1 MNIALIHS
9 AIDPAGCNI
18 AAHLAP
24 RVGAEGSDGEE
35 CTWAG
40 HTLRFMTAPGRLI
53 YEENLDERAAADLII
68 FLSRHTSQ
76 NPVPVL
82 TVHVTGN
89 YGDAALGG
97 DPRTLSRAAPAWM
110 HAALCALVPCAPE
123 GFRVSYEVTHHGPTG
138 LLTPSFFIEIGSTE
152 AEWIDPACGAAVAEA
167 LVHVLTEGPCEVIP
181 LIGFGGNHYAA
192 RETDIALAGR
202 AAWGHIAH
210 TREVAGMDAAMI
222 QQMVAMT
229 GAKAAYIDRKAI
241 PKDALKRLSVLL
253 RECGVPRISE
263 SELRMIGALSLS
275 AYLRM
280 REMAQAEVPGAS
292 LRVMNISGDDNP
304 VMVRIPDDLLQETIK
319 IDETKYLHYFEK
331 MPVVLAISS
340 GGAPLS
346 FAFTFARYELQILH
360 LLISSCVKI
369 LTSDGSARVSDGSAH
384 ASDDVLIIRKVSFD
398 PEKACNLGVLKG
410 PLFGRLAA
418 GQEIEVDGTII
429 TPEMVSVRTER
440 MIHVPGLE
448 NYL

>member
-1 MNIALIHS
+1 MKIALIHS

-24 RVGAEGSDGEE
+24 RVGAEGYDGEE

-53 YEENLDERAAADLII
+53 YEEGLDERAAADLII

-76 NPVPVL
+76 NPVPAL

-97 DPRTLSRAAPAWM
+97 EPRTLSRAAPGWM
-110 HAALCALVPCAPE
+110 HAALCALAPRAPE

-138 LLTPSFFIEIGSTE
+138 LSTPSFFIEIGSTE
-152 AEWIDPACGAAVAEA
+152 AEWTDPECGAAVADA
-167 LVHVLTEGPCEVIP
+167 LLSVIEGEPGCVIP

-210 TREVAGMDAAMI
+210 TREVAGINAAMVR
-222 QQMVAMT
+222 QMAAMT
-229 GAKAAYIDRKAI
+229 GAVAAYIDRKALA
-241 PKDALKRLSVLL
+241 KDVLKNISDVLL
-253 RECGVPRISE
+253 ECGIPRVTE
-263 SELRMIGALSLS
+263 SELRMIGDMSLS

-280 REMAQAEVPGAS
+280 RDMAEAEAPGAT
-292 LRVMNISGDDNP
+292 LRVMSISGDGEP
-304 VMVRIPDDLLQETIK
+304 VLVRMPIDLLQEALKLNENEFLSSIS
-319 IDETKYLHYFEK
+319 E
-331 MPVVLAISS
+331 MPVVLARSRR
-340 GGAPLS
+340 GAPLPFS
-346 FAFTFARYELQILH
+346 LTYSRYESQILH

-369 LTSDGSARVSDGSAH
+369 LISDGSAH
-384 ASDDVLIIRKVSFD
+384 AGDDALIIRKMSFD
-398 PEKACNLGVLKG
+398 PEKACTLGVPKG

-418 GQEIEVDGTII
+418 GQEIEIDGTIV
-429 TPEMVSVRTER
+429 TPEMVSFVTER
-440 MIHVPGLE
+440 VIHVPGLE

>member
-9 AIDPAGCNI
+9 ALDPAGINI

-24 RVGAEGSDGEE
+24 RVGAEGRNGEE

-53 YEENLDERAAADLII
+53 HEENLDERAAADLII

-89 YGDAALGG
+89 YADAALGG
-97 DPRTLSRAAPAWM
+97 EPRTLSRAAPAWM
-110 HAALCALVPCAPE
+110 HAALCALAPRAPE

-138 LLTPSFFIEIGSTE
+138 LSTPSFFIEIGSTE
-152 AEWIDPACGAAVAEA
+152 AEWTNSTCGEAVADA
-167 LVHVLTEGPCEVIP
+167 LVSVLTEGPGAVIS

-222 QQMVAMT
+222 QQMAAMT
-229 GAKAAYIDRKAI
+229 GAEAAYIDRKALSKETLKKI
-241 PKDALKRLSVLL
+241 SALLH
-253 RECGVPRISE
+253 ECGIPRISE
-263 SELRMIGALSLS
+263 SELRMIGALSLPV
-275 AYLRM
+275 YLRM
-280 REMAQAEVPGAS
+280 REMAQKEAPGAS
-292 LRVMNISGDDNP
+292 LRVMDISGDGEP
-304 VMVRIPDDLLQETIK
+304 VLVRIPNSLFHEALK
-319 IDETKYLHYFEK
+319 MDETKYLDSVSK
-331 MPVVLAISS
+331 IPVVLVVSS

-346 FAFTFARYELQILH
+346 FAFTFAGYELQILH

-369 LTSDGSARVSDGSAH
+369 LTSDGSAH
-384 ASDDVLIIRKVSFD
+384 ASDDVIIIRKVNFD
-398 PEKACNLGVLKG
+398 PEKACTLGVPKG

-418 GQEIEVDGTII
+418 GQEIEIEGTII

-440 MIHVPGLE
+440 VIHVPGLE
-448 NYL
+448 NYQ

>member
-9 AIDPAGCNI
+9 ALDPAGINI
-18 AAHLAP
+18 ASHLAP
-24 RVGAEGSDGEE
+24 RVGAEGRDGEE

-82 TVHVTGN
+82 TVHATGN

-97 DPRTLSRAAPAWM
+97 EPRTLSRAAPGWM
-110 HAALCALVPCAPE
+110 HAALCALVPRAPE
-123 GFRVSYEVTHHGPTG
+123 DFRVSYEVTHHGPTG

-152 AEWIDPACGAAVAEA
+152 TEWTNPVCGAAVADA
-167 LVHVLTEGPCEVIP
+167 LVSVLTEGPGEGIP

-192 RETDIALAGR
+192 RETDIALVGR

-210 TREVAGMDAAMI
+210 TREVAGMNAAMV
-222 QQMVAMT
+222 QQMAAMT
-229 GAKAAYIDRKAI
+229 GAKAAYIDRKTL
-241 PKDALKRLSVLL
+241 PHDVLKKISSLL
-253 RECGVPRISE
+253 RECGMPRLSE
-263 SELRMIGALSLS
+263 SELRMIGDLPLPVF
-275 AYLRM
+275 LRM
-280 REMAQAEVPGAS
+280 REMAQGEAPGAS
-292 LRVMNISGDDNP
+292 LRVMDLSGVGEP
-304 VMVRIPDDLLQETIK
+304 IFVRIPLQILQETLKCDKSEYLLLVSK
-319 IDETKYLHYFEK
+319 I
-331 MPVVLAISS
+331 PAVLVMSLE
-340 GGAPLS
+340 GAPLPFVLTYGRFES
-346 FAFTFARYELQILH
+346 QILH

-369 LTSDGSARVSDGSAH
+369 LTSDGYAHVSD
-384 ASDDVLIIRKVSFD
+384 DDIIIRKVSFD
-398 PEKACNLGVLKG
+398 PEKACNLGVPKG

-418 GQEIEVDGTII
+418 GQEIEIDGTII
-429 TPEMVSVRTER
+429 TPEMVSVWTER
-440 MIHVPGLE
+440 VIHVPGLE

>member
-1 MNIALIHS
+1 MKIALIHS
-9 AIDPAGCNI
+9 ALDPAGCNI

-24 RVGAEGSDGEE
+24 RVGAEGRDGEE
-35 CTWAG
+35 CRWAG

-53 YEENLDERAAADLII
+53 YEEHLDERAKADLII

-76 NPVPVL
+76 NPVPAL

-97 DPRTLSRAAPAWM
+97 EGRTLSRAAPAWM
-110 HAALCALVPCAPE
+110 HAALCALAPRAPE

-152 AEWIDPACGAAVAEA
+152 AEWTDPACGAAVADA
-167 LVHVLTEGPCEVIP
+167 LVHVLTEGPGSVIP

-210 TREVAGMDAAMI
+210 TREVAGMDAAMVR
-222 QQMVAMT
+222 QMAVQT
-229 GAKAAYIDRKAI
+229 GADAAYIDRKA
-241 PKDALKRLSVLL
+241 LSGDVVAQISGII
-253 RECGVPRISE
+253 RECGIPRVSE
-263 SELRMIGALSLS
+263 SELRMMGSLSLPL
-275 AYLRM
+275 YLRM
-280 REMAQAEVPGAS
+280 REMAHAEAPGVS
-292 LRVMNISGDDNP
+292 LRLMDLSGEGEP
-304 VMVRIPDDLLQETIK
+304 VIVRIPDQLFQETLK
-319 IDETKYLHYFEK
+319 QDEQEFRRAVEK
-331 MPVVLAISS
+331 MPVAVAVSS
-340 GGAPLS
+340 GGALLPFFL
-346 FAFTFARYELQILH
+346 TFGEYELQILH

-369 LTSDGSARVSDGSAH
+369 LTSDGSAH
-384 ASDDVLIIRKVSFD
+384 AGDDVIIIRKVSFN
-398 PEKACNLGVLKG
+398 PEKACTLGVPKG

-418 GQEIEVDGTII
+418 GQEIEIAGTII
-429 TPEMVSVRTER
+429 TPEMVSLVTER
-440 MIHVPGLE
+440 VIHVPGLE

>member
-9 AIDPAGCNI
+9 SIDPAGINI

-24 RVGAEGSDGEE
+24 RVGAEGRDGEV

-53 YEENLDERAAADLII
+53 YEENLDERAAADMII

-76 NPVPVL
+76 NPVPAL

-97 DPRTLSRAAPAWM
+97 ESRTLSRAAPAWM
-110 HAALCALVPCAPE
+110 HAALCALAPRAPE

-152 AEWIDPACGAAVAEA
+152 AEWTDPLCGAAVADA
-167 LVHVLTEGPCEVIP
+167 LVSVLTEGPGDVIS

-210 TREVAGMDAAMI
+210 TREVAGLDASMI
-222 QQMVAMT
+222 QQMAAMT
-229 GAKAAYIDRKAI
+229 GAVAAYIDRKAL
-241 PKDALKRLSVLL
+241 PKDTLNKISVLL
-253 RECGVPRISE
+253 RECGIPRVSE
-263 SELRMIGALSLS
+263 SELRMIGALSLPVF
-275 AYLRM
+275 LRM
-280 REMAQAEVPGAS
+280 REMAQGEVPGAS
-292 LRVMNISGDDNP
+292 LRVMDISGDGDP
-304 VMVRIPDDLLQETIK
+304 VFVHIPVILLREALK
-319 IDETKYLHYFEK
+319 CDEKKYLRS
-331 MPVVLAISS
+331 VLGIPAVLVLSLE
-340 GGAPLS
+340 GAPLP
-346 FAFTFARYELQILH
+346 FVLTYERYESQILH

-369 LTSDGSARVSDGSAH
+369 LTSDGSAHVSD
-384 ASDDVLIIRKVSFD
+384 DDIIIRKVSFD
-398 PEKACNLGVLKG
+398 PEKACNLGVPKG

-418 GQEIEVDGTII
+418 GQEIEIDGTII
-429 TPEMVSVRTER
+429 SPDMVSVRTER
-440 MIHVPGLE
+440 VIHVPGLE